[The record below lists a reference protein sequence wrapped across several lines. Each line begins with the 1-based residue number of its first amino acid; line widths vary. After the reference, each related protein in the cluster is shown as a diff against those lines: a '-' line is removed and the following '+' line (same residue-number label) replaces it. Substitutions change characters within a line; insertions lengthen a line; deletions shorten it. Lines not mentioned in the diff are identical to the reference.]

1 MTDRRKSSPIFRQ
14 LALNIGDM
22 DDQIV
27 PRKARAKPKTAAK
40 AGAPKKR
47 RVTPAQS
54 PKPAADTDEP

>member
-1 MTDRRKSSPIFRQ
+1 MTEPPPSKPVFRQ

-40 AGAPKKR
+40 AATPKKR
-47 RVTPAQS
+47 RATPARS
-54 PKPAADTDEP
+54 PKPGADNGP